1 MVTSFISK
9 QHLTV
14 YILVLTYILAMK
26 KNQNLLHRI
35 LPLRQG
41 RDQLVN
47 ANLCLENPH
56 DADKMYVV
64 YIHVLHLHPEY
75 RY

>member
-1 MVTSFISK
+1 MVTSFIGK

-26 KNQNLLHRI
+26 KNQNLLHRV
-35 LPLRQG
+35 LPLRQA

-47 ANLCLENPH
+47 AYLCLENLH
-56 DADKMYVV
+56 EAHKMYLV

-75 RY
+75 IY